1 MGGIFKLLWILLY
14 NMKVDMIQDILL
26 KKPYLAWF
34 VKDVKKISQEST
46 MEQIFNYGNWQDYL
60 KAENDL
66 GIKRV
71 KAIFED
77 LKTRKRTNLRLKT
90 INYFNLYFAKY
101 A

>member
-1 MGGIFKLLWILLY
+1 
-14 NMKVDMIQDILL
+14 MIQDLFL

-34 VKDVKKISQEST
+34 VKNKKGLSQEST

-60 KAENDL
+60 EAEEDL
-66 GIKRV
+66 GVKKV

-77 LKTRKRTNLRLKT
+77 LKTRKRTNLRPKT
-90 INYFNLYFAKY
+90 VNYFSLYFAKY